1 MTIKSLPISAWICIW
16 CCVYSRIEDLVRR
29 EWCWKGSKEEGDSA
43 RPRSLPGSLYASECE
58 CQRVGQPARQLDQR
72 RRLSSAC
79 APPSSP
85 VLPATD
91 LPAGTF
97 PWSSGGFHIACS
109 KNNNNQQSISSVQLK
124 FSYVWWNLYQSAS
137 FALVVDSAV
146 LWNSSFRCK
155 FDNSVLFC
163 YSTNIILC

>member
-1 MTIKSLPISAWICIW
+1 MNTEQPTMTIKSLPTSAWICIW

-85 VLPATD
+85 AAACNRSLLPSRRHFS
-91 LPAGTF
+91 LVVRRF
-97 PWSSGGFHIACS
+97 PHCLLQEQ
-109 KNNNNQQSISSVQLK
+109 QQSAINIKCATQVLLRVMKFIPVSLICISCWFGCIVKQ
-124 FSYVWWNLYQSAS
+124 F
-137 FALVVDSAV
+137 F
-146 LWNSSFRCK
+146 
-155 FDNSVLFC
+155 
-163 YSTNIILC
+163 